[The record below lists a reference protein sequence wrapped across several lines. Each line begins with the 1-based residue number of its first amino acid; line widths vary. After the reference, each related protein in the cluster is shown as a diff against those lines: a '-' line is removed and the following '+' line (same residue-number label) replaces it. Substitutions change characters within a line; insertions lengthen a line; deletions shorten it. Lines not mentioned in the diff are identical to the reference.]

1 MSKWQRWG
9 NWEGGGVW
17 PDNVHP
23 IKGLIVSQDS
33 QILCHIYEKSIY
45 YYSINYLDMFL
56 SENLNVSFICNHFS
70 NDMILYFYKYIKM
83 FMDVYVY
90 NIDR

>member
-1 MSKWQRWG
+1 
-9 NWEGGGVW
+9 
-17 PDNVHP
+17 
-23 IKGLIVSQDS
+23 
-33 QILCHIYEKSIY
+33 
-45 YYSINYLDMFL
+45 MFL